1 MSDQL
6 NLSILDTDGAIRD
19 AAEDAG
25 FDRSSFLKRGAIA
38 GGGLVAGGAMFG
50 TFLSSAEAKISSKRS
65 KKNDVKILQ
74 FALTLEY
81 LEAAFYAQAVAN
93 KAYGQDP
100 ILEKFA
106 TTVADHEAKH
116 VAFLR
121 KALGSSKIKSPK
133 FDFKDAVTDKAKFAA
148 TAQVLEDTGVHA
160 YLGQVAHVF
169 QPAVL
174 TAAGTIA
181 TVEARH
187 ASWIRFINGDV
198 PAPTTFDTPKSEGFI
213 LSAVGDTKFIV
224 S

>member
-1 MSDQL
+1 LSDSL

-93 KAYGQDP
+93 KAYGNDAN
-100 ILEKFA
+100 LEKFA
-106 TTVADHEAKH
+106 TTVANHEAKH

-133 FDFKDAVTDKAKFAA
+133 FDFKDTVTDKAKFAA

-187 ASWIRFINGDV
+187 ASWIRFINGAT
-198 PAPTTFDTPKSEGFI
+198 PAPTTFDTPKSEKFI
-213 LSAVGDTKFIV
+213 LGAVGDTKFIV
-224 S
+224 G

>member
-93 KAYGQDP
+93 KAYGDDVNLQ
-100 ILEKFA
+100 KFA
-106 TTVADHEAKH
+106 TTVAEHEAKH
-116 VAFLR
+116 VSFLR
-121 KALGSSKIKSPK
+121 KALGASKIKSPK
-133 FDFKDAVTDKAKFAA
+133 FDFKDTVTDKAKFAA

-169 QPAVL
+169 QPGVL

-187 ASWIRFINGDV
+187 ASWIRFINGAV
-198 PAPTTFDTPKSEGFI
+198 PAPTTFDTPKSEKFI
-213 LSAVGDTKFIV
+213 LGAVGDTKFIV
-224 S
+224 G